1 MVIPQF
7 TMSESDNKT
16 LTRAHEQRKI
26 RWNGKNKYGSY
37 EAYDDVI
44 RARKIQR
51 DQQRAAIKRAEEN
64 GEFIPAKTSGVAT
77 VHAVEAPKSDYRA
90 RPGAFAALVDDDDSS
105 DEDEE
110 EEVASAFTVIGGGE
124 LRDYKHIPVV
134 EELLSNEREEAVAEA
149 ATPILG
155 GNDKREA
162 NLKKPTW
169 FEMCDSDEED

>member
-16 LTRAHEQRKI
+16 LARAHEQRKI

-37 EAYDDVI
+37 EAYDDEI
-44 RARKIQR
+44 RARKFQR

-64 GEFIPAKTSGVAT
+64 GEFIPAKTSGVAR
-77 VHAVEAPKSDYRA
+77 VHAEAPKLDYRV

-110 EEVASAFTVIGGGE
+110 EDERIVKLTATLKADEAALAGE
-124 LRDYKHIPVV
+124 EEQSVE
-134 EELLSNEREEAVAEA
+134 EELLSKEREEAV
-149 ATPILG
+149 PPMLG

-162 NLKKPTW
+162 NLTKPTW
-169 FEMCDSDEED
+169 FEMCDSDEEE